1 MSFLPVFFH
10 GLGKASQG
18 QGVWLWVTSGKIGSG
33 EALEGSFMKHA
44 ILILVGGIYLLTAVF
59 MFVVPQ
65 AFYDTTPGVSM
76 MGPFNVHFIRDA
88 ALAFLV
94 SGSALVWGASKR
106 DRTAAIIGAAW
117 PAMHAAFHIWLW
129 VARGVPLDQVAFV
142 NAFGIQLPAW
152 LALASAVR
160 LKETR
165 RHG

>member
-1 MSFLPVFFH
+1 
-10 GLGKASQG
+10 
-18 QGVWLWVTSGKIGSG
+18 
-33 EALEGSFMKHA
+33 MKHA

-59 MFVVPQ
+59 MFVAPQ

-76 MGPFNVHFIRDA
+76 MGPFNQHFIRD
-88 ALAFLV
+88 
-94 SGSALVWGASKR
+94 
-106 DRTAAIIGAAW
+106 
-117 PAMHAAFHIWLW
+117 AAFHIWLW